1 MTEVKKKTEDKSEEA
16 VKFKGKFIQAIGK
29 RKSASATVRLYKT
42 GSGNIVVNGKKISEY
57 LTADQAVLATSPLKL
72 TGLGKDFDFSVVTAG
87 GGKSGQADAIK
98 LGISRTLFIFNNDLK
113 PALKAKDL
121 MTRDSRVKERKKP
134 GLKRARRAPQ
144 WSKR

>member
-1 MTEVKKKTEDKSEEA
+1 MTEAKKKIEDKSEET

-42 GSGNIVVNGKKISEY
+42 GNGNVVVNGKKINEY
-57 LTADQAVLATSPLKL
+57 LTADQVVLATTPLRL
-72 TGLGKDFDFSVVTAG
+72 TGLGKDFDFSVVASG
-87 GGKSGQADAIK
+87 GGKNGQADAIK
-98 LGISRTLFIFNNDLK
+98 LGISRALFAFNAELK

-121 MTRDSRVKERKKP
+121 MTRDSRIKERKKP

-144 WSKR
+144 WAKR